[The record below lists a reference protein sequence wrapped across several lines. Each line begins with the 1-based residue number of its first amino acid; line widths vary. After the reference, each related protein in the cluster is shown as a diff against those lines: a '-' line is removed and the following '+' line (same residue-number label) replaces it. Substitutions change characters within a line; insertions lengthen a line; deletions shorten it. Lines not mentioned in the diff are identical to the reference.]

1 VGEKLY
7 DDAGFPPD
15 EPEPFPP
22 PPFPPPPPPF
32 PPPPPL
38 RFSRIIP
45 GRASVSRTE
54 SAVES
59 EDGKADTIEVAHSAV
74 RRTLNFIVMVGSG

>member
-7 DDAGFPPD
+7 DDAGFPAD

-22 PPFPPPPPPF
+22 SPFPPPPPPPF

-38 RFSRIIP
+38 RFSSIVS
-45 GRASVSRTE
+45 GWASLSGTE
-54 SAVES
+54 RAVES
-59 EDGKADTIEVAHSAV
+59 GDGKADTIEVAHSAV
-74 RRTLNFIVMVGSG
+74 RRMLNFIVMVA